1 MNNNKTKNPSAWQ
14 SVFLLSALSVLF
26 FSSCSNDTD
35 AVTEEI
41 ALTTPVIELGSVEAS
56 ASRAVTHAE
65 FVSHTYLHVWLH
77 NSDARVEAKSRHGY
91 ISYSAY
97 DECWY
102 KTQPVS
108 VTGGEGNYRA
118 GIIVP
123 VSWGNYN
130 YGEFEPKLANAI
142 YGYRGSIS
150 VTADGTFTPADK
162 LVPYSA
168 GVQVI
173 LQDANG
179 SKITS
184 EGKYTIKPVGLA
196 RMAMELDRGYTD
208 LEGDLPLS
216 FVEGN
221 DGERFPNGKA
231 PAVPAAKTFPSMGYY
246 DVAWGFITPGTYPA
260 TWTEGGA
267 LTPSAAPSAPWSL
280 FEVTYCAEGFQFSN
294 GDYLPKG
301 TATTWTVSYPAQ
313 QLILEAGKLYTFT
326 ITLGK
331 DAHITLG
338 GNDISIAGW
347 DQEEQQ
353 IEVGK

>member
-1 MNNNKTKNPSAWQ
+1 MAIKNNIIAIGSFT
-14 SVFLLSALSVLF
+14 LLMLSACTADNNPV
-26 FSSCSNDTD
+26 
-35 AVTEEI
+35 AEQEI
-41 ALTTPVIELGSVEAS
+41 TLTTPVIELGEVSAS

-77 NSDARVEAKSRHGY
+77 NSDARVEAESRHGY
-91 ISYSAY
+91 ISYSEV
-97 DECWY
+97 DEGWY

-130 YGEFEPKLANAI
+130 NGDFVPKLANAI

-179 SKITS
+179 SEIS
-184 EGKYTIKPVGLA
+184 SIGNYYTIKPVGLA
-196 RMAMELDRGYTD
+196 RMAMEPRGGYTD
-208 LEGDLPLS
+208 LDVDLPLS
-216 FVEGN
+216 FVVGN
-221 DGERFPNGKA
+221 DGERFPNGTA
-231 PAVPAAKTFPSMGYY
+231 PAVPAAKTFPSMIYN

-267 LTPSAAPSAPWSL
+267 LTPSAVPSAPWTL
-280 FEVTYCAEGFQFSN
+280 FEVTYCAEGFEHSN
-294 GDYLPKG
+294 GDYVPNG
-301 TATTWTVSYPAQ
+301 TVSTWTVSYPAR
-313 QLILEAGKLYTFT
+313 QLTLEAGKLYTFT
-326 ITLGK
+326 IGLGK
-331 DAHITLG
+331 DAHITLASG
-338 GNDISIAGW
+338 AVTIADWATGST
-347 DQEEQQ
+347 
-353 IEVGK
+353 INVGK

>member
-1 MNNNKTKNPSAWQ
+1 MKNIWMIMTLP
-14 SVFLLSALSVLF
+14 LLMLSA
-26 FSSCSNDTD
+26 CSNDTD

-41 ALTTPVIELGSVEAS
+41 TLTTPVIELGEVSAS

-77 NSDARVEAKSRHGY
+77 NSDARVEAESRHGY
-91 ISYSAY
+91 IGYSEDY
-97 DECWY
+97 GWY
-102 KTQPVS
+102 TRQPVS

-130 YGEFEPKLANAI
+130 NGDFVLKLAYAI

-173 LQDANG
+173 LKDANG
-179 SKITS
+179 SKINPQD
-184 EGKYTIKPVGLA
+184 KYTIKPVGLA
-196 RMAMELDRGYTD
+196 RMAMEPRGGYTD
-208 LEGDLPLS
+208 LDVDLPQS

-221 DGERFPNGKA
+221 DGERFPNGTA
-231 PAVPAAKTFPSMGYY
+231 PAVPAAKTFPSMIYN
-246 DVAWGFITPGTYPA
+246 DAAWGFITPGTYPA

-267 LTPSAAPSAPWSL
+267 LTSSADPSAPWTL
-280 FEVTYCAEGFQFSN
+280 FEVTYCAEGFEHSN
-294 GDYLPKG
+294 GDYLPNG
-301 TATTWTVSYPAQ
+301 TASTWTVSYPAS
-313 QLILEAGKLYTFT
+313 QLTLEAGKLYTFT
-326 ITLGK
+326 IGLGK
-331 DAHITLG
+331 DAHITLASG
-338 GNDISIAGW
+338 AVTIAPWNVGSEI
-347 DQEEQQ
+347 Q
-353 IEVGK
+353 VGK